1 MRIQGGTQKHVQTLR
16 VIRQKIGVVKQLL
29 LAVHLGLGGWPQAS
43 GEPQREDDLP
53 WKVQR
58 FPSGRAKTKSSKA
71 FWAQFLSKISDWFWH
86 PPTGSEFSE
95 LPAPPHFRMEGL
107 GSEAC
112 KNGNSALPQCMLP
125 NCRLD
130 SLNRRKFRSQTSDNM
145 TKEKQRWEK
154 SERIREEKKNQRRE
168 IIRREKRQAREKGEK
183 SHNTVFFSC
192 FGAPEGWKVGLLK
205 RQVRSHLVRWAMKNC
220 TPWWLEADLEV
231 KMPKTAVLEHS

>member
-29 LAVHLGLGGWPQAS
+29 LAVHLGWGLATGQWRAPARRWPS
-43 GEPQREDDLP
+43 LEGST
-53 WKVQR
+53 
-58 FPSGRAKTKSSKA
+58 FPSRRAKTKSSKA

-154 SERIREEKKNQRRE
+154 SERIREEKRKSEKRNNQK
-168 IIRREKRQAREKGEK
+168 REKAGARKGR
-183 SHNTVFFSC
+183 
-192 FGAPEGWKVGLLK
+192 KV
-205 RQVRSHLVRWAMKNC
+205 A
-220 TPWWLEADLEV
+220 
-231 KMPKTAVLEHS
+231 